1 MFLERVKKKTRAQQI
16 AEKQWNAYTHGIA
29 LVVAIP
35 MTYFLLA
42 RATRSLE
49 YISFAIFM
57 GSMILSFATS
67 TIFHTSMSSWREFF
81 RKLDHSAI
89 YMLIIGT
96 YAPMMLVAVGGT
108 FGMTMFV
115 IVFILGMC
123 GIVLK
128 LRYYQHI
135 QRISIQLYVALGWL
149 MLIAIVPIYQHV
161 HWQGLIWMAI
171 SAICFM
177 SGVYFF
183 KETKLL
189 FSHTVW
195 HILVL
200 LGSMAMYMCIYL
212 YV

>member
-49 YISFAIFM
+49 YIS
-57 GSMILSFATS
+57 
-67 TIFHTSMSSWREFF
+67 
-81 RKLDHSAI
+81 
-89 YMLIIGT
+89 
-96 YAPMMLVAVGGT
+96 
-108 FGMTMFV
+108 
-115 IVFILGMC
+115 
-123 GIVLK
+123 
-128 LRYYQHI
+128 
-135 QRISIQLYVALGWL
+135 
-149 MLIAIVPIYQHV
+149 
-161 HWQGLIWMAI
+161 
-171 SAICFM
+171 
-177 SGVYFF
+177 